1 MGAILTAPPET
12 GYPWMSIPAAGNS
25 GLFAS
30 ARYPSKWI
38 DFFGNLLLN
47 LSLLCSMAEV
57 LCQQTGLVA
66 FHDLSHKMQPQSPSS
81 PCKYQVS
88 FTLYPE
94 KRSGVPGRMLLFTGA
109 RTRPCPAK
117 GRARFG
123 HLLALGTHPGGRRG
137 SEQGEGR
144 GEQIVSRGILLSTR
158 RQLLHP
164 GSCLPS
170 RRCLAAGST
179 RSPQYCHP

>member
-1 MGAILTAPPET
+1 MACLPLLGTQA
-12 GYPWMSIPAAGNS
+12 N
-25 GLFAS
+25 GLIF
-30 ARYPSKWI
+30 W
-38 DFFGNLLLN
+38 GTLLLN

-57 LCQQTGLVA
+57 CSPSFWLCRQTGLVA
-66 FHDLSHKMQPQSPSS
+66 FHDLSHKLQPQSPSS
-81 PCKYQVS
+81 PCKYQLS
-88 FTLYPE
+88 FALSPKKQSGDAGGCRADAALYRSSDTALPCQGQSVWPFPRAGSTL
-94 KRSGVPGRMLLFTGA
+94 
-109 RTRPCPAK
+109 
-117 GRARFG
+117 
-123 HLLALGTHPGGRRG
+123 GGRRG

-144 GEQIVSRGILLSTR
+144 GEQIVSRGMLLSAR

>member
-1 MGAILTAPPET
+1 MACLPLLGTQA
-12 GYPWMSIPAAGNS
+12 N
-25 GLFAS
+25 GLIFL
-30 ARYPSKWI
+30 
-38 DFFGNLLLN
+38 GTLLLN

-57 LCQQTGLVA
+57 CSPSFWLCRQTGLVA
-66 FHDLSHKMQPQSPSS
+66 FHYLSHKPQPQSPSS
-81 PCKYQVS
+81 PCKYQLS
-88 FTLYPE
+88 FALSPE
-94 KRSGVPGRMLLFTGA
+94 KRSGGAGWVRAGAGRMLLFTGA
-109 RTRPCPAK
+109 RTQPCPAR
-117 GRARFG
+117 GRASVWPFPRAG
-123 HLLALGTHPGGRRG
+123 NTLRGRRG

-144 GEQIVSRGILLSTR
+144 GEQIVSRGMLLSAR